1 MRFNLP
7 QLVLTVLLLVGC
19 AHEQQVAEYP
29 APYRRPLNSPGGK
42 FSGLPPAVQ
51 NTIRAETGAADIED
65 IVKDTSSG
73 QLVYKVYFEN
83 RKLFPTLY
91 VAPDGSV
98 LNPDMTVAT
107 GAAQDTIGI
116 LSGGTVSGLKPGDL
130 PPNTMKAIQ
139 ERAPHTEIASIY
151 KEMWGDREVYLISFK
166 DPKHYPDLYI
176 AADGTILKERH

>member
-1 MRFNLP
+1 MKFNLF
-7 QLVLTVLLLVGC
+7 QLTIIAALWAGC
-19 AHEQQVAEYP
+19 AHERRIAEYP
-29 APYRRPLNSPGGK
+29 SPYQQPLNSPGGK

-51 NTIRAETGAADIED
+51 NTIRAQTGEAEIED

-73 QLVYKVYFEN
+73 QLVYKVYFVN

-98 LNPDMTVAT
+98 LNPNLTVAV
-107 GAAQDTIGI
+107 GAAQDTIGV
-116 LSGGTVSGLKPGDL
+116 LSGGAVSGLKASDL
-130 PPNTMKAIQ
+130 PPPVMKVVQ

-166 DPKHYPDLYI
+166 DPSHNPDLYI
-176 AADGTILKERH
+176 SADGTILKSRH